1 MSYLQVQINMYI
13 IYIYISIIIYLSTLS
28 MPHYP
33 RQKIRRD
40 DSGTRPGQPGQAGEL
55 NSGCGGGQRVVGR
68 NCASDVLMVGSA
80 CKPTKML
87 KKKRAKKTSIVGHVL
102 EIMLQV

>member
-1 MSYLQVQINMYI
+1 
-13 IYIYISIIIYLSTLS
+13 

-87 KKKRAKKTSIVGHVL
+87 KKKRAKKLALLDMSWKSCFKCEKNRERTFKYA
-102 EIMLQV
+102 